1 MRTQG
6 FSSPII
12 AMQNIPAA
20 PEPTSLV
27 SVLQSLLKSD
37 IFRDITGLTE
47 TQKNALKAF
56 LKSLGMAETLSGEA
70 LRSAAKIA
78 FQKSMEKNVDKAM
91 RVISQA
97 KEQGLLSDEEA
108 KELAKDVIKTFI
120 GGGDEE
126 EKKESSEDSAEE

>member
-1 MRTQG
+1 
-6 FSSPII
+6 
-12 AMQNIPAA
+12 
-20 PEPTSLV
+20 
-27 SVLQSLLKSD
+27 
-37 IFRDITGLTE
+37 
-47 TQKNALKAF
+47 
-56 LKSLGMAETLSGEA
+56 
-70 LRSAAKIA
+70 
-78 FQKSMEKNVDKAM
+78 M